1 MSSVFR
7 WLRKLL
13 VALVVAIVLLLLV
26 TRALRWFADDD
37 AARADL
43 ALMEASAPAP
53 AGRNGSAWLA
63 LADLEIPEAEV
74 EAAFAEDVAA
84 FAAWQAG
91 AGKRLFGE
99 GDLFAG
105 VTSGSAEAYVSP
117 LAGRYRERP
126 RVQAPEAACTLA
138 AADCLARVRA
148 EPETVRAWLAADAA
162 RLALATHSLEA
173 DHVAYPYAP
182 AIDSPLPS
190 YQHWRLPLSAAALQ
204 AVDGDAAGALV
215 RACGLLASARR
226 LGGGAD
232 MLISKLV
239 AMSLTEG
246 AAGLV
251 LAIQR
256 EHPGLALPAGC
267 APARA
272 PVQVDDYQVCEAL
285 RFEYRMNA
293 QYGRLMDE
301 GLAGRWDPMSLAYRW
316 LLLDER
322 MHKLWVAET
331 FAPACRDD
339 FRSAVAAGDVP
350 ALGGRFVRTSE
361 PRCYA
366 AFGNCLLT
374 GIAAPAWDGYQTRL
388 LDHAAR
394 LRLLLAGIARQA
406 GEIDASAFASAAASP
421 GYAVSRREDGWHL
434 PLKNPR
440 QADQPDFVLPHA
452 PAPADPAA
460 APTAPAAGAEA
471 AGG

>member
-7 WLRKLL
+7 WLRNLL
-13 VALVVAIVLLLLV
+13 VALVVAIVLLLLA
-26 TRALRWFADDD
+26 TRALRGFADDD

-53 AGRNGSAWLA
+53 AGRDGSAWLA

-74 EAAFAEDVAA
+74 EAAYAEDVAA

-91 AGKRLFGE
+91 AGERLFGE
-99 GDLFAG
+99 GDLLAG
-105 VTSGSAEAYVSP
+105 TTTGPGEAYASP
-117 LAGRYRERP
+117 LAARYRERP
-126 RVQAPEAACTLA
+126 RVEAPGAACTLA
-138 AADCLARVRA
+138 GIDCLARVRA
-148 EPETVRAWLAADAA
+148 DPEAVRAWLAADAA
-162 RLALATHSLEA
+162 RLALATRSLEA
-173 DHVAYPYAP
+173 DHVAYGYVP
-182 AIDSPLPS
+182 AVDSPLPS
-190 YQHWRLPLSAAALQ
+190 YQHWRLPLSAVALQ
-204 AVDGDAAGALV
+204 AADGDAPGALA

-226 LGGGAD
+226 LGGRAD

-256 EHPGLALPAGC
+256 EQPGLALPADC

-272 PVQVDDYQVCEAL
+272 PVQVDDYQVCDAL

-293 QYGRLMDE
+293 RFGRLMDE
-301 GLAGRWDPMSLAYRW
+301 GLAGRWDPVSLAYRG

-322 MHKLWVAET
+322 MQRLWIAET

-339 FRSAVAAGDVP
+339 FRAAVAAGEVP
-350 ALGGRFVRTSE
+350 ALGGRHVGTSE

-366 AFGNCLLT
+366 AFGNCLLA
-374 GIAAPAWDGYQTRL
+374 GIAAPAWGGYQARL

-406 GEIDASAFASAAASP
+406 GEIDEATFPAVAASP
-421 GYAVSRREDGWHL
+421 GYVLSRREDGWHL
-434 PLKNPR
+434 PLRNPR
-440 QADQPDFVLPHA
+440 MADAPDFVLPEA
-452 PAPADPAA
+452 PAPAAPAGGA
-460 APTAPAAGAEA
+460 APTVVAES